1 MAKNQFII
9 LIITFLNAGIIDI
22 PTSIVKGFS
31 SIEVPSI
38 SLTKDT
44 VIKASF
50 TIDNVNT
57 SYVFIVDYQTPTSN
71 SYVRLFEDRG
81 MAKQKTCKFVFPVE
95 NAEIGST
102 LFRFIL
108 DSSAFTNGT
117 KVELIEGKSTS
128 NENIAL
134 ANNFVTS
141 FVSEKTYSKYSNLK
155 NSVTSYAET
164 FNFYN
169 FEKEQT
175 QSYYNYLDINNFYL
189 TYSFT
194 PKSYLPYKECY
205 IYLQNVNNWFSEVGT
220 SFGQFRKIPLKLNF
234 VNGEYHFVLSN
245 ALYIDPTTNKMSSN
259 YQDNYVL
266 TNKLFLPKNGFNDV
280 TNIRINLVVKQLGYN
295 ELTLSQNFVFD
306 IKSNYFGNCYDSEY
320 CIQGDLVHP
329 NFDYGIVEEH

>member
-81 MAKQKTCKFVFPVE
+81 MAKHKTCKFVFPVE

-108 DSSAFTNGT
+108 NSSAFTNGT

-141 FVSEKTYSKYSNLK
+141 FVSEKNIFKI
-155 NSVTSYAET
+155 
-164 FNFYN
+164 F
-169 FEKEQT
+169 
-175 QSYYNYLDINNFYL
+175 
-189 TYSFT
+189 
-194 PKSYLPYKECY
+194 KSQK
-205 IYLQNVNNWFSEVGT
+205 
-220 SFGQFRKIPLKLNF
+220 
-234 VNGEYHFVLSN
+234 
-245 ALYIDPTTNKMSSN
+245 
-259 YQDNYVL
+259 
-266 TNKLFLPKNGFNDV
+266 
-280 TNIRINLVVKQLGYN
+280 
-295 ELTLSQNFVFD
+295 
-306 IKSNYFGNCYDSEY
+306 
-320 CIQGDLVHP
+320 
-329 NFDYGIVEEH
+329 